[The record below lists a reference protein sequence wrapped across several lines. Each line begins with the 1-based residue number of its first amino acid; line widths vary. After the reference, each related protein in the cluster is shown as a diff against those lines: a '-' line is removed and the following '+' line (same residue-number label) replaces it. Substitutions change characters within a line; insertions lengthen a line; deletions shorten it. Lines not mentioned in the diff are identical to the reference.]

1 MCYNISMIAFIK
13 GKVHS
18 FTLDWVILDCGN
30 IGYKVYFAHPEKLKL
45 NEEVLLYTYQ
55 YIREDEHSLFG
66 FLSQTD
72 FDLFTK
78 LISVKGVGCKT
89 ANSIFASSNTDRL
102 IQAIEV
108 SDIDY
113 LKKLPGIGAK
123 TASQIILDLKGKLVS
138 EHKEDSR
145 LSKSLLDTFD
155 ALKSLGYKQ
164 AELNPLVKQLE
175 KSTDQ
180 STDAL
185 LKLSLQILGQK
196 RGK

>member
-1 MCYNISMIAFIK
+1 MIAFIK

-164 AELNPLVKQLE
+164 SELNPLVKQLE

>member
-1 MCYNISMIAFIK
+1 MIAFIK

>member
-1 MCYNISMIAFIK
+1 MIAFIK

-108 SDIDY
+108 SDIEY

-138 EHKEDSR
+138 DHKEDSR

>member
-1 MCYNISMIAFIK
+1 MIAFIK

-18 FTLDWVILDCGN
+18 FTLDWVVLDCGN

-138 EHKEDSR
+138 DHKEDSR

>member
-1 MCYNISMIAFIK
+1 MIAFIK

-138 EHKEDSR
+138 DHKEDSR

>member
-1 MCYNISMIAFIK
+1 MIAFIK

-30 IGYKVYFAHPEKLKL
+30 IGYKIYFAHPEKLKL
-45 NEEVLLYTYQ
+45 NEDVLLYTYQ

-72 FDLFTK
+72 YDLFTK

-102 IQAIEV
+102 VQAIEV

-138 EHKEDSR
+138 EHKEDSK
-145 LSKSLLDTFD
+145 LSKSLIDTFD

-164 AELNPLVKQLE
+164 SELNPLVKQLE
-175 KSTDQ
+175 NHVDQ

>member
-1 MCYNISMIAFIK
+1 MIAFIK

-18 FTLDWVILDCGN
+18 FSLDWVILECAG
-30 IGYKVYFAHPEKLKL
+30 IGYKIYFAHPERLKL
-45 NEEVLLYTYQ
+45 NEDVLLYTHQ

-66 FLSQTD
+66 FLNPSD
-72 FDLFTK
+72 YDLFIK

-89 ANSIFASSNTDRL
+89 ANSIFTYGSTDRL
-102 IQAIEV
+102 VQAIEF

-138 EHKEDSR
+138 DHKEESR
-145 LSKSLLDTFD
+145 LSKSLIETFD

-164 AELNPLVKQLE
+164 TELNPLVKQLE
-175 KSTDQ
+175 RNSDQ
-180 STDAL
+180 SSDAL
-185 LKLSLQILGQK
+185 LKQALQILGQK
-196 RGK
+196 RSK

>member
-1 MCYNISMIAFIK
+1 MIAFIK

-89 ANSIFASSNTDRL
+89 ANSIFASSNSDRL

-138 EHKEDSR
+138 DHKEDSR

>member
-1 MCYNISMIAFIK
+1 MIAFIK

-30 IGYKVYFAHPEKLKL
+30 IGYKIYFAHPEKLKL

-66 FLSQTD
+66 FLSQSD

-89 ANSIFASSNTDRL
+89 ANSIFASSNSDRL
-102 IQAIEV
+102 VQAIEV
-108 SDIDY
+108 SDIDF

-164 AELNPLVKQLE
+164 SELNPLIKQLE
-175 KSTDQ
+175 NSVDQ

>member
-1 MCYNISMIAFIK
+1 MIAFIK

-18 FTLDWVILDCGN
+18 FTLDWVILDCGG
-30 IGYKVYFAHPEKLKL
+30 IGYKIFFAHPEKLKL

-66 FLSQTD
+66 FLNQAD

-89 ANSIFASSNTDRL
+89 ANSIFASSNTEKL
-102 IQAIEV
+102 IQAIEI
-108 SDIDY
+108 SDIDF

-138 EHKEDSR
+138 EHKEDSK
-145 LSKSLLDTFD
+145 LSKTLIDTFD

-164 AELNPLVKQLE
+164 SELTPLVKQLE
-175 KSTDQ
+175 ANVDQ

-185 LKLSLQILGQK
+185 LKLALQILGKK

>member
-1 MCYNISMIAFIK
+1 MIAFIK

-18 FTLDWVILDCGN
+18 FTLDWVILDCGG
-30 IGYKVYFAHPEKLKL
+30 IGYRIYFAHPEVLKL
-45 NEEVLLYTYQ
+45 NEEVLLYTHQ

-72 FDLFTK
+72 YDLFIK

-102 IQAIEV
+102 IQAIEL
-108 SDIDY
+108 SDLDY

-123 TASQIILDLKGKLVS
+123 TASQILLDLKGKLVS
-138 EHKEDSR
+138 EHKEDSKISKT
-145 LSKSLLDTFD
+145 LSDTFD

-164 AELNPLVKQLE
+164 TELNPLVKDLE
-175 KSTDQ
+175 KNPDQ

-185 LKLSLQILGQK
+185 LKLSLQILGKK

>member
-1 MCYNISMIAFIK
+1 MIAFIK

-30 IGYKVYFAHPEKLKL
+30 IGYKIYFAHPEKLKL
-45 NEEVLLYTYQ
+45 NEDVLLYTYQ

-66 FLSQTD
+66 FLTQTD
-72 FDLFTK
+72 YDLFTK

-102 IQAIEV
+102 VQAIEV
-108 SDIDY
+108 SDVDY

-138 EHKEDSR
+138 EHKEDSK
-145 LSKSLLDTFD
+145 LSKSLIDTFD

-164 AELNPLVKQLE
+164 SELNPLVKQLE
-175 KSTDQ
+175 NHVDQ

>member
-1 MCYNISMIAFIK
+1 MIAFIK

-138 EHKEDSR
+138 ELKEDSK

>member
-1 MCYNISMIAFIK
+1 MIAFIK

-18 FTLDWVILDCGN
+18 FTLDWVILDCGG
-30 IGYKVYFAHPEKLKL
+30 IGYKIYFAHPEKLRL

-66 FLSQTD
+66 FLSQSD
-72 FDLFTK
+72 YDLFTK

-89 ANSIFASSNTDRL
+89 ANSIFASSNSDRL
-102 IQAIEV
+102 VQAIEV
-108 SDIDY
+108 SDIEY

-138 EHKEDSR
+138 DHKEDSK
-145 LSKSLLDTFD
+145 LSKSLVDTFD

-164 AELNPLVKQLE
+164 VELNPLIKQLE
-175 KSTDQ
+175 GNLDQ

-185 LKLSLQILGQK
+185 LKLSLQILGKK

>member
-1 MCYNISMIAFIK
+1 MIAFIK

-30 IGYKVYFAHPEKLKL
+30 IGYKIYFAHPEKLKL
-45 NEEVLLYTYQ
+45 NEDVLLYTYQ

-66 FLSQTD
+66 FFSQTD
-72 FDLFTK
+72 YDLFTK

-102 IQAIEV
+102 VQAIEV

-138 EHKEDSR
+138 EHKEDSK
-145 LSKSLLDTFD
+145 LSKSLIDTFD

-164 AELNPLVKQLE
+164 SELNPLVKQLE
-175 KSTDQ
+175 NHVDQ

>member
-1 MCYNISMIAFIK
+1 MCYNNSMIAFIK

-30 IGYKVYFAHPEKLKL
+30 IGYKVFFAHPEKLKL
-45 NEEVLLYTYQ
+45 NEDVLLYTYQ

-72 FDLFTK
+72 YDLFTK

-89 ANSIFASSNTDRL
+89 ANSIFASSNTERL
-102 IQAIEV
+102 VQAIEL
-108 SDIDY
+108 SDIDF

-138 EHKEDSR
+138 EHKKDSR

-164 AELNPLVKQLE
+164 SELNPLVKQLE
-175 KSTDQ
+175 NHVDQ

>member
-1 MCYNISMIAFIK
+1 MIAFIK

-18 FTLDWVILDCGN
+18 YTLDWVILDCGN
-30 IGYKVYFAHPEKLKL
+30 IGYKIYFAHPEKLKL
-45 NEEVLLYTYQ
+45 NEDVLLYTYQ

-72 FDLFTK
+72 YELFTK

-102 IQAIEV
+102 VQAIEV
-108 SDIDY
+108 SDVDY

-164 AELNPLVKQLE
+164 SELNPLIKQLE
-175 KSTDQ
+175 INTDQ

>member
-1 MCYNISMIAFIK
+1 MIAFIK

-30 IGYKVYFAHPEKLKL
+30 IGYKIYFAHPEKLKL
-45 NEEVLLYTYQ
+45 NEDVLLYTYQ

-66 FLSQTD
+66 FLTQTD
-72 FDLFTK
+72 YDLFTK

-102 IQAIEV
+102 VQSIEV
-108 SDIDY
+108 SDVDY

-138 EHKEDSR
+138 EHKEDSK
-145 LSKSLLDTFD
+145 LSKSLIDTFD

-164 AELNPLVKQLE
+164 SELNPLIKQLE
-175 KSTDQ
+175 INIDQ

>member
-1 MCYNISMIAFIK
+1 MIAFIK

-30 IGYKVYFAHPEKLKL
+30 IGYKIYFAHPEKLKL
-45 NEEVLLYTYQ
+45 NEDVLLYTYQ

-72 FDLFTK
+72 YDLFTK

-108 SDIDY
+108 SDVDY

-164 AELNPLVKQLE
+164 SELNPLVKQLE
-175 KSTDQ
+175 NHVDQ

>member
-1 MCYNISMIAFIK
+1 MIAFIK

-30 IGYKVYFAHPEKLKL
+30 IGYKIYFAHPEKLKL

-164 AELNPLVKQLE
+164 SELNPLVKQLE

>member
-1 MCYNISMIAFIK
+1 MIAFIK

-18 FTLDWVILDCGN
+18 FTLDWVILDCGG
-30 IGYKVYFAHPEKLKL
+30 IGYKIYFAHPEKLRL

-66 FLSQTD
+66 FLNQSD
-72 FDLFTK
+72 YDLFTK

-89 ANSIFASSNTDRL
+89 ANSIFASSNSDRL
-102 IQAIEV
+102 VQAIEV
-108 SDIDY
+108 SDIEY

-138 EHKEDSR
+138 DHKEDSK
-145 LSKSLLDTFD
+145 LSKSMVDTFD

-164 AELNPLVKQLE
+164 AELNPLIKQLE
-175 KSTDQ
+175 GNLDQ

-185 LKLSLQILGQK
+185 LKLSLQILGKK

>member
-1 MCYNISMIAFIK
+1 MIAFIK

-18 FTLDWVILDCGN
+18 FTLDWVILDCGG
-30 IGYKVYFAHPEKLKL
+30 IGYKIFFAPPEKLKL

-66 FLSQTD
+66 FLNQAD

-89 ANSIFASSNTDRL
+89 ANSIFASSNTEKL
-102 IQAIEV
+102 IQAIEI
-108 SDIDY
+108 SDIDF

-138 EHKEDSR
+138 EHKEDSK
-145 LSKSLLDTFD
+145 LSKTLIDTFD

-164 AELNPLVKQLE
+164 SELTPLVKQLE
-175 KSTDQ
+175 ANVDQ

-185 LKLSLQILGQK
+185 LKLALQILGKK

>member
-1 MCYNISMIAFIK
+1 MIAFIK

-18 FTLDWVILDCGN
+18 FTLDWVILDCGG
-30 IGYKVYFAHPEKLKL
+30 IGYRIYFAHPEVLKL
-45 NEEVLLYTYQ
+45 NEEVLLYTHQ

-72 FDLFTK
+72 YDLFIK

-89 ANSIFASSNTDRL
+89 AKSIFASSNTDRL
-102 IQAIEV
+102 IQAIEL
-108 SDIDY
+108 SDLDY

-138 EHKEDSR
+138 EHKEDSKISKT
-145 LSKSLLDTFD
+145 LSDTFD

-164 AELNPLVKQLE
+164 TELNPLVKDLE
-175 KSTDQ
+175 KNPDQ

-185 LKLSLQILGQK
+185 LKLSLQILGKK

>member
-1 MCYNISMIAFIK
+1 MIAFIK

-18 FTLDWVILDCGN
+18 FTLDWVILDCGG
-30 IGYKVYFAHPEKLKL
+30 IGYRIYFAHPEVLKL
-45 NEEVLLYTYQ
+45 NEEVLLYTHQ

-72 FDLFTK
+72 YDLFIK

-102 IQAIEV
+102 IQAIEL
-108 SDIDY
+108 SDLDY
-113 LKKLPGIGAK
+113 IKKLPGIGAK

-138 EHKEDSR
+138 EHKEDSKISKT
-145 LSKSLLDTFD
+145 LSDTFD

-164 AELNPLVKQLE
+164 TELNPVVKDLE
-175 KSTDQ
+175 KNPDQ

-185 LKLSLQILGQK
+185 LKLSLQILGKK

>member
-1 MCYNISMIAFIK
+1 MIAFIK

-18 FTLDWVILDCGN
+18 FTLDWVILDCGG
-30 IGYKVYFAHPEKLKL
+30 IGYRIYFAHPEVLKL
-45 NEEVLLYTYQ
+45 NEEVLLYTHQ

-72 FDLFTK
+72 YDLFIK

-102 IQAIEV
+102 IQAIEL
-108 SDIDY
+108 SDLDY

-138 EHKEDSR
+138 EHKEDSKISKT
-145 LSKSLLDTFD
+145 LSDTFD
-155 ALKSLGYKQ
+155 ALKSLGAFTLTENCALKK
-164 AELNPLVKQLE
+164 AAKNNKE
-175 KSTDQ
+175 ST
-180 STDAL
+180 
-185 LKLSLQILGQK
+185 IIFFIV
-196 RGK
+196 

>member
-1 MCYNISMIAFIK
+1 MCYNISMIAFIR

-30 IGYKVYFAHPEKLKL
+30 IGYKIYFAHPEKLKL

-89 ANSIFASSNTDRL
+89 ANSIFASSNSDRL
-102 IQAIEV
+102 VQAIEV
-108 SDIDY
+108 SDIDF

-164 AELNPLVKQLE
+164 SELNPLIKQLE
-175 KSTDQ
+175 NSVDQ

>member
-1 MCYNISMIAFIK
+1 MIAFIK

-30 IGYKVYFAHPEKLKL
+30 IGYKIYFAHPEKLKL

-89 ANSIFASSNTDRL
+89 ANSIFASSNSDRL

>member
-1 MCYNISMIAFIK
+1 MIAFIK

-30 IGYKVYFAHPEKLKL
+30 IGYKIYFAHPEKLKL

-138 EHKEDSR
+138 DHKEDSR

>member
-1 MCYNISMIAFIK
+1 MIAFIK

-30 IGYKVYFAHPEKLKL
+30 IGYKIYFAHPERLKL

-66 FLSQTD
+66 FLNQID

-89 ANSIFASSNTDRL
+89 ANSIFASSNTERL

-108 SDIDY
+108 SDVDY

-155 ALKSLGYKQ
+155 ALRSLGYKQ
-164 AELNPLVKQLE
+164 SELNPLIKQLE
-175 KSTDQ
+175 NNLDQ
-180 STDAL
+180 STDTL

>member
-1 MCYNISMIAFIK
+1 LCYNISMIAFIK

-18 FTLDWVILDCGN
+18 FTLDWVILECGGV
-30 IGYKVYFAHPEKLKL
+30 GYKIYFAHPEKLKL
-45 NEEVLLYTYQ
+45 NEDVLLYTHQ

-66 FLSQTD
+66 FINQSD
-72 FDLFTK
+72 YDLFIK

-102 IQAIEV
+102 VQAIEV
-108 SDIDY
+108 SDIDF

-138 EHKEDSR
+138 DHKEDSR
-145 LSKSLLDTFD
+145 IPKSMIDTFD

-164 AELNPLVKQLE
+164 AELNPLVSQLE
-175 KSTDQ
+175 KSSDQ

-196 RGK
+196 RSK

>member
-1 MCYNISMIAFIK
+1 MIAFIK

-30 IGYKVYFAHPEKLKL
+30 IGYKIYFAHPEKLKL
-45 NEEVLLYTYQ
+45 NEDVLLYTYQ

-72 FDLFTK
+72 YDLFTK

-108 SDIDY
+108 SDVDY

-145 LSKSLLDTFD
+145 LSKSLIDTFD

-164 AELNPLVKQLE
+164 SELNPLVKQLE
-175 KSTDQ
+175 NHVDQ

>member
-1 MCYNISMIAFIK
+1 MIAFIK

-30 IGYKVYFAHPEKLKL
+30 IGYKIYFAHPEKLKL

-66 FLSQTD
+66 FLSQSD

-89 ANSIFASSNTDRL
+89 ANSIFASSNSDRL
-102 IQAIEV
+102 VQAIEV
-108 SDIDY
+108 SDIDF

-164 AELNPLVKQLE
+164 SELNPLIKQLE
-175 KSTDQ
+175 NSVDQ

-196 RGK
+196 KR

>member
-1 MCYNISMIAFIK
+1 MIAFIK

-18 FTLDWVILDCGN
+18 FTLDWVILDCGG
-30 IGYKVYFAHPEKLKL
+30 IGYKIYFAHPEKLRL

-66 FLSQTD
+66 FLSQSD
-72 FDLFTK
+72 YDLFAK

-89 ANSIFASSNTDRL
+89 ANSIFASSNSDRL
-102 IQAIEV
+102 VQAIEV
-108 SDIDY
+108 SDIEY

-138 EHKEDSR
+138 DHKEDSK
-145 LSKSLLDTFD
+145 LSKSLVDTFD

-164 AELNPLVKQLE
+164 AELNPLIKQLE
-175 KSTDQ
+175 GNLDQ

-185 LKLSLQILGQK
+185 LKLSLQILGKK

>member
-1 MCYNISMIAFIK
+1 MIAFIK

-89 ANSIFASSNTDRL
+89 ANSIFASSNSDRL

>member
-1 MCYNISMIAFIK
+1 MIAFIK

-30 IGYKVYFAHPEKLKL
+30 IGYKIYFAHPERLKL

-66 FLSQTD
+66 FLNQID

-89 ANSIFASSNTDRL
+89 ANSIFASSNTERL

-108 SDIDY
+108 SDVDY

-164 AELNPLVKQLE
+164 SELNPLIKQLE
-175 KSTDQ
+175 NNLDQ
-180 STDAL
+180 STDTL

>member
-1 MCYNISMIAFIK
+1 M
-13 GKVHS
+13 
-18 FTLDWVILDCGN
+18 
-30 IGYKVYFAHPEKLKL
+30 
-45 NEEVLLYTYQ
+45 YTHQ

-72 FDLFTK
+72 YDLFIK

-102 IQAIEV
+102 IQAIEL
-108 SDIDY
+108 SDLDY

-138 EHKEDSR
+138 EHKEDSKISKT
-145 LSKSLLDTFD
+145 LSDTFD

-164 AELNPLVKQLE
+164 TELNPLVKDLE
-175 KSTDQ
+175 KNPDQ

-185 LKLSLQILGQK
+185 LKLSLQILGKK

>member
-1 MCYNISMIAFIK
+1 MIAFIK

-30 IGYKVYFAHPEKLKL
+30 IGYKIYFAHPEKLKL

>member
-1 MCYNISMIAFIK
+1 MIAFIK

-30 IGYKVYFAHPEKLKL
+30 IGYKIYFAHPEKLRL
-45 NEEVLLYTYQ
+45 NEDVLLYTYQ

-72 FDLFTK
+72 YDLFTK

-102 IQAIEV
+102 VQAIEV

-138 EHKEDSR
+138 EHKEDSK
-145 LSKSLLDTFD
+145 LSKSLIDTFD

-164 AELNPLVKQLE
+164 SELNPLVKQLE
-175 KSTDQ
+175 NHVDQ